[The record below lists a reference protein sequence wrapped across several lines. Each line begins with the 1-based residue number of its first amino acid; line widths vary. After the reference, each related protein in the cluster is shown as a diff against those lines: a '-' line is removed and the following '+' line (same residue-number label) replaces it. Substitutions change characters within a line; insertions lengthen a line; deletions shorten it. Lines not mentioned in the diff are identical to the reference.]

1 MSNVPQKVP
10 SCHHVSILA
19 DIDLGIDS
27 KVIAFVSGE
36 ILTLRYCVSTSTD
49 HCVTQCC
56 CTRVGRDRAET

>member
-49 HCVTQCC
+49 HCLSLIHI
-56 CTRVGRDRAET
+56 